1 MRRTVRLT
9 LTALLAL
16 AALPALAQ
24 DRTRL
29 KFEKTIPYQL
39 DKKVRLDAQVGAAHI
54 DTVELSQPVGGSV
67 GESIASRIRGGGGT
81 PDTQATVRAS
91 FEVEQPEDADWHVT
105 FVLEFYDRQGK
116 LIDRAS
122 KTKEFEGEA
131 TTYKLDHAILQ
142 YVVPFI
148 HEVKVKLEAALD

>member
-1 MRRTVRLT
+1 MPTGTAPPVIAGRVYTSPMCVRAAERIQTAGVDRPAVPRYALYALADRRPPMRRTVRLT

-54 DTVELSQPVGGSV
+54 DTVELSQPVAGSV
-67 GESIASRIRGGGGT
+67 GESIA
-81 PDTQATVRAS
+81 
-91 FEVEQPEDADWHVT
+91 
-105 FVLEFYDRQGK
+105 
-116 LIDRAS
+116 
-122 KTKEFEGEA
+122 
-131 TTYKLDHAILQ
+131 
-142 YVVPFI
+142 
-148 HEVKVKLEAALD
+148 